1 MENENPKYL
10 NCPWCPAQSFLTGW
24 VDINQAKYECPAHHT
39 FYIQKEDT
47 SFNFG
52 YNKEEECE

>member
-1 MENENPKYL
+1 VKLVNTAT
-10 NCPWCPAQSFLTGW
+10 AQSFLTGW

>member
-39 FYIQKEDT
+39 FYIEKETYGIAD
-47 SFNFG
+47 SASRIS
-52 YNKEEECE
+52 E